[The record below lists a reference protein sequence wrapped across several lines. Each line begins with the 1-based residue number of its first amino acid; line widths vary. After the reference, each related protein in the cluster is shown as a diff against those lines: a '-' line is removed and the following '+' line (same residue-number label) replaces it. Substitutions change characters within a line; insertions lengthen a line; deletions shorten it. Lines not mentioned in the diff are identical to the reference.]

1 MDKSDEFNL
10 INAVVAGPVSYVF
23 ASEVHSSNEDDAPGQ
38 RARVE
43 EAQ

>member
-1 MDKSDEFNL
+1 MEKSDEFYL
-10 INAVVAGPVSYVF
+10 INVVVAGPVSYVF
-23 ASEVHSSNEDDAPGQ
+23 ANEVLSSNEDDAPGQ